1 MVQKLKF
8 AVYDID
14 NETSALGDDDFLG
27 DMECNLGQ
35 VCKILLTHFTELIST
50 EVNFHIDSVTPFHS
64 TILLQYVSSHPLLLI
79 YSTSCTAQEQ
89 IALSCYLPG
98 YFFGLL
104 AVSTVR
110 FACG

>member
-1 MVQKLKF
+1 MDYYFEMVQKLKF
-8 AVYDID
+8 SVYDID

-64 TILLQYVSSHPLLLI
+64 TILLCQQSPPIINIQLHVLHKSK
-79 YSTSCTAQEQ
+79 
-89 IALSCYLPG
+89 
-98 YFFGLL
+98 
-104 AVSTVR
+104 
-110 FACG
+110 